1 MAIASLLNPAGTS
14 FAFDH
19 NELHREMLA
28 AAPISTSG
36 ASIDPMTDVQ
46 VPAGWWNSLH
56 AQLHEDFAVSFPA
69 ILWQSVSPI
78 NDVALAQGADPWW
91 DFGNMQLHNIARSVL
106 PSVTE

>member
-1 MAIASLLNPAGTS
+1 MAIASLLNPQGTG

-19 NELHREMLA
+19 NELHREMLGA
-28 AAPISTSG
+28 TPPSTDAILDQG
-36 ASIDPMTDVQ
+36 GDVQ

-56 AQLHEDFAVSFPA
+56 AQLHEDFAVSFPT

-78 NDVALAQGADPWW
+78 NDVSLAQGPDEWW
-91 DFGNMQLHNIARSVL
+91 SFANMNLHNIARSVL